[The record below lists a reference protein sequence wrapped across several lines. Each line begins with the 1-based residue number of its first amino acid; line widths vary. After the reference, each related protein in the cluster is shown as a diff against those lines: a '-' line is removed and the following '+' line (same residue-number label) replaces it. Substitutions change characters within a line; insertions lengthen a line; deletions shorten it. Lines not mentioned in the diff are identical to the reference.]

1 MTRTRIL
8 IIAILALLSLGL
20 AAGFAAGGA
29 NADGETST
37 DVTTTAPVT
46 DPGTSTDTTTTTP
59 DPTTTTDTTPTTTD
73 TTPTTTTT
81 DTPPPPTTTDQITT
95 QAAPTTPTTT
105 DSTPPP
111 TPPTAPCDTTQITCG
126 NNAATQVAI
135 VSQICNAVS
144 GPSLI
149 TIQVQSLDG
158 KPLSNFTV
166 SPSTTCLNVLSIT
179 QVVQQFC
186 INCTLV
192 VVPPPPVVAR
202 GSTPASVS
210 APARALYCMPQ
221 PVYRTDGTWG
231 DTVDLVIGQ
240 QQTDPRY
247 AGATPATYTT
257 GHGYSCPNSTFANDD
272 LNPTAPLF
280 TLTVPASF
288 IGQWINL
295 CVQPK
300 AATQKVTCHSIRIDD
315 GATVSIPVTSN
326 VAATVTSAAG
336 VKGATK
342 TIVKKNKSRKQIR
355 TASKAFA
362 GLQATSKKHAKTK
375 HPKTSKHSTKVVKH

>member
-1 MTRTRIL
+1 VTRTRIL
-8 IIAILALLSLGL
+8 IVAILALLSLGL

-37 DVTTTAPVT
+37 DVTTTAPAT
-46 DPGTSTDTTTTTP
+46 DPGTTTTTT
-59 DPTTTTDTTPTTTD
+59 DPTTTTDTTPTTT
-73 TTPTTTTT
+73 TATTTVESPPPTPTTTA
-81 DTPPPPTTTDQITT
+81 QITT

-105 DSTPPP
+105 DSTPPA

-135 VSQICNAVS
+135 VTQICNAVS

-158 KPLSNFTV
+158 KPLDNFTV

-192 VVPPPPVVAR
+192 VVPPPPAAAR
-202 GSTPASVS
+202 GSAPASVP

-231 DTVDLVIGQ
+231 TTVDLVVGQ
-240 QQTDPRY
+240 QMTDPRY
-247 AGATPATYTT
+247 AGATRAIYTT
-257 GHGYSCPNSTFANDD
+257 GHGYSCPNGNGGATVNDD
-272 LNPTAPLF
+272 LN
-280 TLTVPASF
+280 
-288 IGQWINL
+288 
-295 CVQPK
+295 
-300 AATQKVTCHSIRIDD
+300 
-315 GATVSIPVTSN
+315 GATVAIPVTSN
-326 VAATVTSAAG
+326 VAATVTSATG
-336 VKGATK
+336 VKGAKK
-342 TIVKKNKSRKQIR
+342 TIVKKNKSRKQIHA
-355 TASKAFA
+355 ASKAFA
-362 GLQATSKKHAKTK
+362 GLNATSKKHHAKKTTK
-375 HPKTSKHSTKVVKH
+375 HPKNSKYSTKVVKH

>member
-8 IIAILALLSLGL
+8 IVAILALLSLGL
-20 AAGFAAGGA
+20 AAGLAAGGA
-29 NADGETST
+29 SADGETST

-46 DPGTSTDTTTTTP
+46 DPGTGTTTT
-59 DPTTTTDTTPTTTD
+59 DPTTTTETTTD

-81 DTPPPPTTTDQITT
+81 ADSPPPTPTTTTDQITT

-105 DSTPPP
+105 DSTPPA

-158 KPLSNFTV
+158 KPLNNFTV

-186 INCTLV
+186 IGCTLV
-192 VVPPPPVVAR
+192 VVPPPPAVTR
-202 GSTPASVS
+202 GSTPAPVS

-231 DTVDLVIGQ
+231 DTVDLVVGQ
-240 QQTDPRY
+240 PQTDPRY
-247 AGATPATYTT
+247 AGATPATYTA
-257 GHGYSCPNSTFANDD
+257 GQGYSCPNGAATANDD
-272 LNPTAPLF
+272 LNPTTPLF

-300 AATQKVTCHSIRIDD
+300 AATQKATCHSIRIDN
-315 GATVSIPVTSN
+315 GATVAIPVTSN

-336 VKGATK
+336 VKGAKK

-355 TASKAFA
+355 SASKAFA
-362 GLQATSKKHAKTK
+362 GLQAIPKKHHAQAK
-375 HPKTSKHSTKVVKH
+375 HPKQSKHSTKVVKH